1 MKGKL
6 YKEFNIWRVINDE
19 HIVCYKCFEDLS
31 NSKFLVKSSHH
42 YYDSFDEETIRSQER
57 YYIEG
62 IFSLAENLEE
72 QFETLE
78 EAIEKFD
85 LGFADFEK

>member
-1 MKGKL
+1 MEGKL
-6 YKEFNIWRVINDE
+6 YKEINVWRVINDE

-31 NSKFLVKSSHH
+31 SGKFLVKSSHH
-42 YYDSFDEETIRSQER
+42 YYDSIDEEVIRNQER

-62 IFSLAENLEE
+62 VFSLADNLEE
-72 QFETLE
+72 SFETLS

-85 LGFADFEK
+85 LDFADFKK